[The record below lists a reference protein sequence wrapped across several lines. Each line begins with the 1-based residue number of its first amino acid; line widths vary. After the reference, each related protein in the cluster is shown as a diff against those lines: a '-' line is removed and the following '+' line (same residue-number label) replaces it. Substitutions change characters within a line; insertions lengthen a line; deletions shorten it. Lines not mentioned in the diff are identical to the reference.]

1 MPGVVYPYFT
11 LELMLDRYRRVLLE
25 MRRSRDEFEAARQEF
40 YMARVEFTNTL
51 DVWSSRERLRDGD
64 YDKKLTHHCERL
76 QQLGTEH
83 VDKALEE
90 TRKSMSEM
98 VWPLAP
104 SDKNS
109 WNLQFSFD
117 GSGAESKG
125 VLVGSRLQ
133 AEEFFIKS
141 QQMLSKRLLELRGQF
156 VSTIRKLAE
165 HANRTRVENL
175 KEAIGAFRN
184 DMESELRGEILVDLE
199 SLAVDVR
206 TLAFQTI
213 QRSLK
218 TERVRCVGISS
229 SSPYRLCNI
238 HTDILH
244 RKCTEY
250 SKTLLQ
256 NLFWPSK
263 IILLMTSVQK

>member
-64 YDKKLTHHCERL
+64 YDKKLSHHCERL
-76 QQLGTEH
+76 RQLATEH

-98 VWPLAP
+98 VWLLAP
-104 SDKNS
+104 SDKNLRNS
-109 WNLQFSFD
+109 QFSFD

-133 AEEFFIKS
+133 AEEFFSKS
-141 QQMLSKRLLELRGQF
+141 QQMLSKRLLELKGQF

-165 HANRTRVENL
+165 HASRTRIESL

-199 SLAVDVR
+199 SLAVDVH
-206 TLAFQTI
+206 TLVFQTI

-218 TERVRCVGISS
+218 TKRVRYVGMSS
-229 SSPYRLCNI
+229 SSPYRLCNNI
-238 HTDILH
+238 HTDIFH
-244 RKCTEY
+244 R
-250 SKTLLQ
+250 KTLLQ

-263 IILLMTSVQK
+263 IILLMIVPKSPLKI